1 MSGLAIQLFGKFT
14 IQADGKRL
22 GGIDSSKVQELLA
35 YLLVY
40 RDRPHARESLADL
53 LWEASST
60 AQSKKYLRQALWQ
73 MQQWIPKTECEQ
85 LIRIEPDWIR
95 ISPEANYWL
104 DVAEFERMSAL
115 VHGVPGHQLGDKIV
129 ALLVQAVGY
138 YRGDLLEGWYSDWCL
153 YERERLQ
160 NMWLAALDKLMSYCE
175 ANGDFEAGLS
185 YGMRVLR
192 DDHARER
199 THRRLMRLAYLAGDR
214 TGALRQYD
222 RCFQALEEEL
232 NVRPSGRTE
241 ELHQH
246 ILDDTMDSGR
256 IVEPRLPQA
265 TVSGRLDQLR
275 SILTQLREHVS
286 EDLDALDHALTEPDE
301 PGSGLQAH

>member
-1 MSGLAIQLFGKFT
+1 MTELSIQLFGKFT

-22 GGIDSSKVQELLA
+22 GGIESSKVQELLA

-40 RDRPHARESLADL
+40 RDRPHPRESLADL

-73 MQQWIPKTECEQ
+73 MQQLLPKAEADP

-95 ISPEANYWL
+95 ISPKASYWL
-104 DVAEFERMSAL
+104 DVAEFESAFAQAQ
-115 VHGVPGHQLGDKIV
+115 GIPGQELGEDV
-129 ALLVQAVGY
+129 AAELDRAAAL

-160 NMWLAALDKLMSYCE
+160 NIWLAMLDKLMSYCE
-175 ANGDFEAGLS
+175 ARKLFEAGLS
-185 YGMRVLR
+185 YGTRILR

-199 THRRLMRLAYLAGDR
+199 THRRLMRMAYLAGDR
-214 TGALRQYD
+214 TGALRQYE
-222 RCFQALEEEL
+222 RCSQALEEEL
-232 NVRPSGRTE
+232 SVRPSRRTE
-241 ELHQH
+241 ELYQQ
-246 ILDDTMDSGR
+246 ILDDTMDPGR
-256 IVEPRLPQA
+256 IVETTQA

-275 SILTQLREHVS
+275 AILTQLREHVS
-286 EDLDALDHALTEPDE
+286 EDLDALDHALTDQE
-301 PGSGLQAH
+301 